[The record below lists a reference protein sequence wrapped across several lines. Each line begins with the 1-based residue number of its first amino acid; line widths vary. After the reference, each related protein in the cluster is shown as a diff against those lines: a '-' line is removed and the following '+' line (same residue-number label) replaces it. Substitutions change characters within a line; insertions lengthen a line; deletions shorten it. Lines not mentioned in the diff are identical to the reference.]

1 MDELINNLL
10 GCDRKVRCVM
20 LVDQYGEITK
30 FKQRK
35 NLKLILGQDELKDYA
50 KSIIMRKQLRENWNE
65 KIGESKCVL
74 TIRDKLNILVFYR
87 EGLTVIVSID
97 AFFPLGA
104 IAMVLEIVRNTL
116 RPKRV
121 RKPTSR
127 HLLRK

>member
-20 LVDQYGEITK
+20 LVDQNGEITK
-30 FKQRK
+30 FKQRT
-35 NLKLILGQDELKDYA
+35 NLKLILGQNELKDYT

-104 IAMVLEIVRNTL
+104 IAMVLEIVRNTF
-116 RPKRV
+116 RPKKV